1 MGYAIHTNRLRA
13 LSIALL
19 GLLLIG
25 AGLASDANAAA
36 GCTAEARKSSDGA
49 YAGCVVKMGN
59 REFTVSAAQSSPE
72 GCSQVCSIM
81 AEVGGA
87 SRGKE
92 SAKADLLGVRQ

>member
-1 MGYAIHTNRLRA
+1 MGYAISTNRLRA

-25 AGLASDANAAA
+25 AGLASDANAAS
-36 GCTAEARKSSDGA
+36 GCVSEIRKSSDGA
-49 YAGCVVKMGN
+49 YAGCLVKMGN
-59 REFTVSAAQSSPE
+59 REFSVSADQSSAE

-87 SRGKE
+87 SRGTQ
-92 SAKADLLGVRQ
+92 SARADLGVRQ